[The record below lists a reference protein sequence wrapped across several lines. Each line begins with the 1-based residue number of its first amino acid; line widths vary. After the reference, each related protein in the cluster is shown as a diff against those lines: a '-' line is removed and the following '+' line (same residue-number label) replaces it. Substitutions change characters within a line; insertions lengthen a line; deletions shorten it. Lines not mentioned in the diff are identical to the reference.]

1 MNYAETINYLFTK
14 LPMFSRIGTAAYK
27 KDLTNIK
34 QLCEHLG
41 NPHKKFKSIHIA
53 GTNGKG
59 SVSHMLA
66 AILQT
71 AGYKTGLCTSPHL
84 YDFRERIKINGE
96 LVDEAFVI
104 SFVERL
110 QSTINKIEPSFFE
123 ISIAMAFDYFA
134 RQKVE
139 IAVIEVGLGG
149 RLDSTN
155 IITPELSVITNI
167 GLDHVNLL
175 GSTLEEIAGE
185 KAGII
190 KENTPVVI
198 GERQKETT
206 PVFIQKATEK
216 KAPLFF
222 AEDFFSAQHWKL
234 NDALN
239 VNVEKKTSG
248 DITNYRLDLPGIYQI
263 KNIVTTLQAVE
274 ILQKKG
280 FDISDSHLELA
291 LQNVKGLTGLYGRW
305 EVIHHEPLIVLEVA
319 HNVDGITQMLAHVN
333 QLPYNDLHI
342 VFGMVNDKGTE
353 ILDLLPKKATY
364 YFTQANIPRA
374 LPAEELRQSAGKF
387 NLRGEQFNH
396 VNEALKTAKENALK
410 NDIIIV
416 CGSIFLIAEIDKVRF
431 SNIINDLS
439 G

>member
-1 MNYAETINYLFTK
+1 
-14 LPMFSRIGTAAYK
+14 MFSRIGAAAYK
-27 KDLTNIK
+27 KDLTNINI
-34 QLCEHLG
+34 LCEHLG
-41 NPHKKFKSIHIA
+41 NPHEKFKSIHVA

-66 AILQT
+66 SILQT

-84 YDFRERIKINGE
+84 YDFRERMKVNGE
-96 LVDEAFVI
+96 MADENFVI
-104 SFVERL
+104 EFVARL
-110 QSTINKIEPSFFE
+110 QPLITIIEPSFFE
-123 ISIAMAFDYFA
+123 IGIAMAFDYFVK
-134 RQKVE
+134 QKVE
-139 IAVIEVGLGG
+139 VAVIEVGLGG

-155 IITPELSVITNI
+155 IITPDLSVITNI
-167 GLDHVNLL
+167 GLDHTNLL

-190 KENTPVVI
+190 KENIPVVI
-198 GERQKETT
+198 GERQKETA
-206 PVFIQKATEK
+206 PVFIQKAKEK
-216 KAPLFF
+216 KAPLCF
-222 AEDFFSAQHWKL
+222 AEDFFSVQHWKL
-234 NDALN
+234 NDDLN
-239 VNVEKKTSG
+239 VRVEKKTSG

-263 KNIVTTLQAVE
+263 KNILTTLQAVD

-280 FDISDSHLELA
+280 FDISDSHLEIA

-305 EVIHHEPLIVLEVA
+305 DIIHHEPLIVLEVA

-333 QLPYNDLHI
+333 QLPYNNLHI
-342 VFGMVNDKGTE
+342 IFGMVNDKDTE
-353 ILDLLPKKATY
+353 ILNLLPKKATY
-364 YFTQANIPRA
+364 YFTQAHIPRA
-374 LPAEELRQSAGKF
+374 LPVEELGHSASKF
-387 NLRGEQFNH
+387 NLHGEQFNH

-431 SNIINDLS
+431 SNTINDLS